1 MDPEFNLE
9 DEREAKYMEERA
21 LENQPEITVDALPTR
36 LFLEKTTIP
45 TIREAMSVLA
55 KERPVNPVE
64 FFSYYLLT
72 HNPYRNQN
80 KDEEK

>member
-9 DEREAKYMEERA
+9 DEQEARYIEERS
-21 LENQPEITVDALPTR
+21 LENQPEVTVDALPTR
-36 LFLEKTTIP
+36 LYLEKTTIP
-45 TIREAMSVLA
+45 TISEALRILA

-72 HNPYRNQN
+72 HNPYKNR
-80 KDEEK
+80 E